1 MTLTE
6 NLRTWIGWKTKGQK
20 NKRHTIVAKR
30 SIEVISLLGGEK
42 ERRKKRKKERRKPEL
57 SINNK
62 I

>member
-30 SIEVISLLGGEK
+30 SIEVISLLGGGRRKEGRK
-42 ERRKKRKKERRKPEL
+42 ERKREESL
-57 SINNK
+57 SSQ
-62 I
+62 

>member
-30 SIEVISLLGGEK
+30 SIEVISLLGGGEGKK
-42 ERRKKRKKERRKPEL
+42 EEKKEREK
-57 SINNK
+57 K
-62 I
+62 A